1 MSRKTAGLTKRMAA
15 VSPTLGSQALHLL
28 DGDGLSATSG
38 SQKPL
43 PQPQSPPSY
52 HRAASCQERG
62 RPFLPNTATLPASS
76 TLRPT
81 SALCL
86 GGVSIS
92 RPHAFP
98 KSGGALLNPQRPTPT
113 SFAFRLQIRGP
124 HFPHPTP
131 NAVPVPHLFSHF
143 PRISLLFP
151 SCALPMLV
159 SIYGKW
165 RFLPFKGI

>member
-15 VSPTLGSQALHLL
+15 VTPTLGSRALHLL

-92 RPHAFP
+92 RLHAFP
-98 KSGGALLNPQRPTPT
+98 KSGGALLNPQHPTPT
-113 SFAFRLQIRGP
+113 SFAFCLQIRGP

-131 NAVPVPHLFSHF
+131 TAVPVPHLFFHF

-151 SCALPMLV
+151 SCALPDV
-159 SIYGKW
+159 SLYIRKMA
-165 RFLPFKGI
+165 FLAV